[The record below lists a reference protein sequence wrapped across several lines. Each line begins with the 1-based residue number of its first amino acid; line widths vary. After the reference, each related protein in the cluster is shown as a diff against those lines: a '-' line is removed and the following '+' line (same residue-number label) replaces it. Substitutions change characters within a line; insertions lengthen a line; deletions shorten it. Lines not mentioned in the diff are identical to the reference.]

1 MNVPSRAPRLAL
13 FGPPRES
20 VLGRRGRTRRAGGAE
35 GRCVGRWTR
44 LQVGLDLMF
53 TRLCERCPLSN
64 PLDTLT
70 RGRFS
75 SHLQRPFTPSMRHPR
90 LRGASGPNDCTRP

>member
-44 LQVGLDLMF
+44 LQVSLDLMF

-70 RGRFS
+70 RGRLS
-75 SHLQRPFTPSMRHPR
+75 SHLQRPFTPSMRLPR